1 MIRRKLWKY
10 VEMSITHSCIIAV
23 FICIYIYTYIYIYI
37 YINIEYMYP
46 CNEDPQMAGYCD
58 GLSLSLPE

>member
-1 MIRRKLWKY
+1 MILRKLWKY

-23 FICIYIYTYIYIYI
+23 CMYIYIYI
-37 YINIEYMYP
+37 YIEYMYP

-58 GLSLSLPE
+58 GLSLSLPEYIHCRDG